1 MIRSTTILL
10 ATLASFAFSLSA
22 QQSPE
27 GYSNQAASLPSGA
40 GQVLTTASGTVFF
53 TGTELVLDNGFNT
66 QTLLT
71 FASSTF
77 GSFTAPI
84 GSTRVLFGESSNGGV
99 WSVALDG
106 SGAQLIT
113 NLTFNYDAVLLDDDR
128 ALVSAKTG
136 GFAAAN
142 NDVVFVDLLT
152 GQTQTVAQFPG
163 ASGALAIDDAGDVY
177 YATASSQ
184 YPAPPGSTDVL
195 RISRGTVDAA
205 IANNQILGVN
215 DATFVVSG
223 LDAAG
228 DMAFDDD
235 GDLFYV
241 DWFNG
246 AIGEINDADTAQAT
260 VGPAIINY
268 AGAAVSPGGLQFVP
282 TASPVSQVFE
292 PFQAAGG
299 TLRVYE
305 TDYVS
310 IAQQRVLR
318 AARPALTT
326 SVASPIPAGTFAL
339 DVSSGPAGGFA
350 IVVLATTT
358 ATGPLSVSVP
368 GYEAP
373 LLIDASLAT
382 APMFVGITLD
392 AAGAGSLALNN
403 PGFAPALNATA
414 QAVVVSANGS
424 LGSTAAETLQV
435 SN

>member
-1 MIRSTTILL
+1 MTRSATTLL
-10 ATLASFAFSLSA
+10 ATLTSLALSLSA

-71 FASSTF
+71 FASPTF

-106 SGAQLIT
+106 SSAQLIT

-136 GFAAAN
+136 GFIAQDN
-142 NDVVFVDLLT
+142 SVVFVDLLT
-152 GQTQTVAQFPG
+152 GQTQLVALFPG
-163 ASGALAIDDAGDVY
+163 ASGPLAIDDAGDIY
-177 YATASSQ
+177 YATASNQ
-184 YPAPPGSTDVL
+184 FPAPPGSTDVL
-195 RISRGTVDAA
+195 RISRSAVNAA
-205 IANNQILGVN
+205 IANNQILGVS
-215 DATFVVSG
+215 DATVVVSG

-246 AIGEINDADTAQAT
+246 VIGEINEADTAQAT
-260 VGPAIINY
+260 VGPAIIDY
-268 AGAAVSPGGLQFVP
+268 ASATVSPGGLQFVP
-282 TASPVSQVFE
+282 AASPVPQVFE

-310 IAQQRVLR
+310 VARQRVLR

-326 SVASPIPAGTFAL
+326 SVASPIPAGTFSL
-339 DVSSGPAGGFA
+339 DVSSGPANGLA
-350 IVVLATTT
+350 IIVLATTT
-358 ATGPLSVSVP
+358 ATGPLSLSVP
-368 GYEAP
+368 GFEAP
-373 LLIDASLAT
+373 LLVDAALAT
-382 APMFVGITLD
+382 APMFIGVALD
-392 AAGAGSLALNN
+392 AAGAGSLPLNN
-403 PGFAPALNATA
+403 PGFAPAISATA
-414 QAVVVSANGS
+414 QAVLASTGGA
-424 LGSTAAETLQV
+424 LGSTAAKSLQV